1 MCARMSSLI
10 EGLVSCHVT
19 SKVIER
25 LGMNAAASFASM
37 NSRRQGRSS
46 GSFLPMAVAAWF

>member
-25 LGMNAAASFASM
+25 LGMNGAASFASM

-46 GSFLPMAVAAWF
+46 GSFLNVAVAAWF